1 MNDRPTETAID
12 RAATERVNA
21 GVRADSPRFETDEFA
36 EKRFRGWH
44 LIGWIVVVVVLLALI
59 SAAVDWIVIGP
70 LEGRAF

>member
-1 MNDRPTETAID
+1 MNDRTAETAVD
-12 RAATERVNA
+12 RNGSDGESTGAQ
-21 GVRADSPRFETDEFA
+21 ADSPRFETDEFA

-44 LIGWIVVVVVLLALI
+44 LIGWIIVVVVVLALV

>member
-1 MNDRPTETAID
+1 MNERTAETAMD
-12 RAATERVNA
+12 RAGSDAQNSGA
-21 GVRADSPRFETDEFA
+21 PPDSPRFETDEFA

-44 LIGWIVVVVVLLALI
+44 LIGWILVVVVALALI